1 MIDLFYDCKG
11 SNVASY
17 VGGTTP
23 YSSAADKPC
32 VVLELQAS
40 ATKVSSWFKNNHSKV
55 NPEKCHI
62 LLSMKKH
69 EIVST
74 YGIPLAASSN
84 EKLLGVTT
92 DSELKFDNHITEFCL
107 KDGKKA

>member
-1 MIDLFYDCKG
+1 MDVFIHGCKG

-23 YSSAADKPC
+23 YSSAADKSC
-32 VVLELQAS
+32 VVLELEAS
-40 ATKVSSWFKNNHSKV
+40 ATKVSSWFKNNRLKV
-55 NPEKCHI
+55 NPEKSHI

-84 EKLLGVTT
+84 EKLLGVTI

-107 KDGKKA
+107 KDG